1 MSSIFFKIPCD
12 VKGRTRQYDWPQV
25 DVKSQL
31 MHELGVFHVLF
42 CAAGF
47 VENLAQVLKGSI
59 EVPGKNSVLLFV
71 STIVH
76 LMITSP
82 EYQDLR

>member
-1 MSSIFFKIPCD
+1 M
-12 VKGRTRQYDWPQV
+12 Y
-25 DVKSQL
+25 
-31 MHELGVFHVLF
+31 LF

-47 VENLAQVLKGSI
+47 LENLAQVQKGSI

-71 STIVH
+71 STVVR

-82 EYQDLR
+82 EYQDLRLSFPQTIHNSLNLNLFNEAQHHFHQET